1 MPGLDD
7 VKLGYVATLDDA
19 MEFKR
24 WLGERHGSGAIGLDT
39 ETTGLNPYAPGAKIR
54 LMQFGDAVT
63 GWAISWEDW
72 RGLALEALNAWEG
85 DWVGHNLGAFDR
97 KWIEHHCP
105 YRFEDH
111 RVHDTM
117 IMAHIVDPLG
127 PGGLKKLADRYVD
140 PRSSAGEHLLAEAKM
155 KHKWDWATVPVD
167 FQHYWC
173 VPTDTEIL
181 TRTGWKAYADVVPGD
196 ETLGYSDGNLVWTS
210 ISHVQTFDDAPLVRV
225 GSSRWSTE
233 CTPQHRWLYQSPVY
247 AQGKYAGYGPTQ
259 IAPLDEIQERKTNRL
274 VLSGHGVGGLSRITP
289 DEARVIA
296 WLVTDGSI
304 EWQRART
311 SPIARIYQSRHKYH
325 DEVRD
330 LLARVGAYVSES
342 VRSTNAATGNEN
354 IRFYVQ
360 ATYVTALWEKARLHD
375 QTLVEFVLSL
385 SRDARAAWLHT
396 VVLADGVTRGPK
408 AELPRTT
415 VSAAVGDKHDAI
427 VLAAYLEGHLP
438 TMSHRKNT
446 AIIGFGTEKRPTF
459 QKSQPVPVGRGPVW
473 CPVTTLGTWTAR
485 DRDGRVFVTGN
496 TYSALDPVLTMR
508 LHELYQKK
516 VGLGGAY
523 AGVYDLEM
531 AVRHVVTRME
541 QHGARVDLDYSRAK
555 YEELSSYSGK
565 VKAWARAKHGILLSS
580 NKQLADWF
588 ESQGEEITIF
598 SEKTGGPSVDK
609 QQLKIF
615 LESENPDV
623 IELVTQTLNMRKAS
637 KLASSYFEN
646 FLNYSVHEADGDVVH
661 PSIKTLGA
669 RTARMSISAPALQ
682 QVPKQDATVRRSFI
696 PRDGNKLVTVDYS
709 QIEMRMMA
717 HFSHDE
723 GLIAAFAEADRT
735 GGDFFVEI
743 GKEVYQEPDF
753 QKSDKRRS
761 LLKNTAYGLCYG
773 AGVNKMAAS
782 AGVPVDR
789 MAAVV
794 KGLETRFPGIRRFM
808 REIED
813 LGVRRERGEGQGYV
827 ITPIGRRLPCDEGR
841 LYTLVNYNLQSS
853 AADVLKRAIV
863 DLDSA
868 GYGPYMILP
877 VHDEVVFDLPEEHV
891 EQALKEVPEIMADKT
906 GFDLPLLA
914 EAEGP
919 YDDWGMKYASK

>member
-24 WLGERHGSGAIGLDT
+24 WLGERHGGNAIGLDT
-39 ETTGLNPYAPGAKIR
+39 ETTGLNAYEPGAKIR

-63 GWAISWEDW
+63 GWAIPWEDW
-72 RGLALEALNAWEG
+72 RGLAIEALNAWEG

-97 KWIEHHCP
+97 KWIEQHSP
-105 YRFEDH
+105 YRFADH

-117 IMAHIVDPLG
+117 IQAHIVDPLG

-140 PRSSAGEHLLAEAKM
+140 RRSSAGQHLLDEAKA
-155 KHKWDWATVPVD
+155 KNKWTWATVPVD
-167 FQHYWC
+167 LPAYW
-173 VPTDTEIL
+173 V
-181 TRTGWKAYADVVPGD
+181 
-196 ETLGYSDGNLVWTS
+196 
-210 ISHVQTFDDAPLVRV
+210 
-225 GSSRWSTE
+225 
-233 CTPQHRWLYQSPVY
+233 
-247 AQGKYAGYGPTQ
+247 
-259 IAPLDEIQERKTNRL
+259 
-274 VLSGHGVGGLSRITP
+274 
-289 DEARVIA
+289 
-296 WLVTDGSI
+296 
-304 EWQRART
+304 
-311 SPIARIYQSRHKYH
+311 
-325 DEVRD
+325 
-330 LLARVGAYVSES
+330 
-342 VRSTNAATGNEN
+342 
-354 IRFYVQ
+354 
-360 ATYVTALWEKARLHD
+360 
-375 QTLVEFVLSL
+375 
-385 SRDARAAWLHT
+385 
-396 VVLADGVTRGPK
+396 
-408 AELPRTT
+408 
-415 VSAAVGDKHDAI
+415 
-427 VLAAYLEGHLP
+427 
-438 TMSHRKNT
+438 
-446 AIIGFGTEKRPTF
+446 
-459 QKSQPVPVGRGPVW
+459 
-473 CPVTTLGTWTAR
+473 
-485 DRDGRVFVTGN
+485 
-496 TYSALDPVLTMR
+496 YSALDPVLTIR

-516 VGLGGAY
+516 IGFGGAY
-523 AGVYDLEM
+523 AGIYDLEM

-541 QHGARVDLDYSRAK
+541 QLGARVDMDYSRAK
-555 YEELSSYSGK
+555 YEELSEYSGK
-565 VKAWARAKHGILLSS
+565 VKAWARAKHGLLLSS

-637 KLASSYFEN
+637 KLASSYFGN
-646 FLNYSVHEADGDVVH
+646 FVNFSVHESGGDFVH

-709 QIEMRMMA
+709 QIEMRMTA
-717 HFSHDE
+717 HFSHDAD
-723 GLIAAFAEADRT
+723 LIAAFAEADRT

-743 GKEVYQEPDF
+743 GKEVYQEPEF
-753 QKSDKRRS
+753 QKSDKRRG
-761 LLKNTAYGLCYG
+761 LLKNTMYGLCYG

-808 REIED
+808 REVED
-813 LGVRRERGEGQGYV
+813 LGVRRERAEGQGYI

-841 LYTLVNYNLQSS
+841 VYTLTNYTIQSS

-868 GYGPYMILP
+868 GYGPYMTLP
-877 VHDEVVFDLPEEHV
+877 VHDEVVFDLPEADV
-891 EQALKEVPEIMADKT
+891 EQALKEIPEIMADT
-906 GFDLPLLA
+906 VNFSIPLLA

-919 YDDWGMKYASK
+919 FDNWGEKYASK